1 MKPIRIALI
10 VLGLFILVLAAV
22 FFWPEK
28 PAEPPFQAPPEQAPR
43 PSTSQPP
50 VRYPLPEIEP
60 AMPEETRESN
70 PPLPELGQSDSF
82 TIELLQQLFGGA
94 VQKQLLA
101 PQQFMRRTVLI
112 IDALPGK
119 DLPMQ
124 HLPLRSPLGS
134 FQVAEVEGTQ
144 VIATE
149 NFSRYTPYVELA
161 EAVPVRQLS
170 RAYLRVYPLLE
181 EAYRELGHPKGYFH
195 DRMIE
200 VLDHLLATPQVK
212 GPIPLE
218 AHIARYRY
226 ADPKLEALS
235 AGQKTLV
242 RMGWQNADRIKKVLQ
257 DLRDQLTAPSQK
269 P

>member
-1 MKPIRIALI
+1 MKPFRIALI
-10 VLGLFILVLAAV
+10 VLGLLILILAAV

-28 PAEPPFQAPPEQAPR
+28 SAEPPLPAVPEQTPS

-50 VRYPLPEIEP
+50 IRYPLPEIEP
-60 AMPEETRESN
+60 AMPKETREAS
-70 PPLPELGQSDSF
+70 PPLPELGRSDSF
-82 TIELLQQLFGGA
+82 STDLLQQLFGGA

-101 PQQFMRRTVLI
+101 PQQFMRRMVLI
-112 IDALPGK
+112 VDALPGK
-119 DLPMQ
+119 DLPRQ
-124 HLPLRSPLGS
+124 HLPVRSPLGS

-144 VIATE
+144 VIATA

-161 EAVPVRQLS
+161 EAVPPRQLS

-181 EAYRELGHPKGYFH
+181 KAYQELGHPKGYFH

-200 VLDHLLATPQVK
+200 VLDDLLATPQVK
-212 GPIPLE
+212 GPMPLE

-226 ADPKLEALS
+226 ADPELESLS
-235 AGQKTLV
+235 AGQKTLL